1 MEKIYIILVEDQREV
16 LQAVAKDL
24 EFFEDAFVIEECE
37 SADEAFQLMER
48 VDKQGYMVGLV
59 ISDHVMPGKSG
70 VDFLIEVKNDVRFQ
84 HTRKILLTG
93 LATHQD
99 TIRAINLAAI
109 DKYFEKP
116 WKSEELIAGVKTM
129 LTGFILEKGV
139 DYRHFLPWLDQV
151 VLFESLRKMT

>member
-16 LQAVAKDL
+16 LQAVARDL

-37 SADEAFQLMER
+37 SAAEALELMES
-48 VDKQGYMVGLV
+48 VDKKGNLVALV
-59 ISDHVMPGKSG
+59 ISDHVMPDKSG
-70 VDFLIEVKNDVRFQ
+70 VDFLIEMNNDVRFA

-99 TIRAINLAAI
+99 TIRAINQAAI
-109 DKYFEKP
+109 DKYYEKP
-116 WKSEELIAGVKTM
+116 WKAEDLIAGVKTL
-129 LTGFILEKGV
+129 LTGFIMAKGV
-139 DYRHFLPWLDQV
+139 DYRPYMAYLDQV